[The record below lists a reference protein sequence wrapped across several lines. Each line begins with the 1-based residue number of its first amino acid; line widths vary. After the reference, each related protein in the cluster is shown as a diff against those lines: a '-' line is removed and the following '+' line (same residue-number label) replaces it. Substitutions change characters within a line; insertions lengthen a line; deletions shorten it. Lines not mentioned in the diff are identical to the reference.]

1 MGICWPQVK
10 DYMLKE
16 VCVDRDCVD
25 AAAQVRNEGI
35 YQIDGVLMVGGI
47 LIQLERLPNGLDP
60 FSFQL
65 NLPNLIPIQ
74 SAFRQIHKRP
84 KTDCY

>member
-1 MGICWPQVK
+1 M
-10 DYMLKE
+10 
-16 VCVDRDCVD
+16 DRDCVD

-47 LIQLERLPNGLDP
+47 LIQLERLLNGLDP

-74 SAFRQIHKRP
+74 SALR
-84 KTDCY
+84 